1 MSRQQRKRFPR
12 MDTNDEDQDDQ
23 IVTSSTINQNSQNK
37 IREEYEANLNTNGEV
52 IDIDQD
58 IEQTGI
64 RKIEIINKADS
75 RLSVNLKLKQNR
87 KSNDEAQ
94 EQKISKFDIMDQ
106 LDVQKALPNGKLFKK
121 FILCV

>member
-1 MSRQQRKRFPR
+1 
-12 MDTNDEDQDDQ
+12 MDTNDDDQDEQ

-37 IREEYEANLNTNGEV
+37 IREEYEANLDTNGEV

-58 IEQTGI
+58 TEQTGI

-87 KSNDEAQ
+87 KSNDEAH

-106 LDVQKALPNGKLFKK
+106 LDVQKALPNGK
-121 FILCV
+121 